1 MIELFMLALLAIVG
15 LSVAAVIGF
24 VFFLLKIVLWVVF
37 LPLRL
42 LFKLMW
48 LPLGLAFGAVGMG
61 LSVVGLPLLFLVLGG
76 VVVFGLIAALIGL
89 IVPAIPFVLLGLLLW
104 SIFRPSSAAA

>member
-1 MIELFMLALLAIVG
+1 MIELFVLALLAIVG

-24 VFFLLKIVLWVVF
+24 VFLVLKIVLWVIF

-48 LPLGLAFGAVGMG
+48 LPLGLAFGAVGTG
-61 LSVVGLPLLFLVLGG
+61 LSVLGLPLLFLVFGG
-76 VVVFGLIAALIGL
+76 VLVFGLVAALIGL
-89 IVPAIPFVLLGLLLW
+89 IVPLIPFVLLGLLIW
-104 SIFRPSSAAA
+104 SIFRAPAAA